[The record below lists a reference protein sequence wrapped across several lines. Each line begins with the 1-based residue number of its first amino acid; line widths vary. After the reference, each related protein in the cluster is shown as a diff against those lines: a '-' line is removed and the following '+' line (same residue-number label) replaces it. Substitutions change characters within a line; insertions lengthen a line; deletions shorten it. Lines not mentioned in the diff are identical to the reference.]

1 METGTV
7 KWFNEGSGYGFIAS
21 DDGGN
26 ELFVRGGSV
35 EVRGLAWSGDGNI
48 SKVEYSS
55 VGGTIWHDADL
66 SPGKSHDEWVL
77 WRGPLELSHLGPA
90 DLVCRA
96 TDTQGHTQPERR
108 DTERLDGYGQNWYH
122 RVQVVVV

>member
-1 METGTV
+1 MV
-7 KWFNEGSGYGFIAS
+7 W
-21 DDGGN
+21 
-26 ELFVRGGSV
+26 
-35 EVRGLAWSGDGNI
+35 DGNI

-55 VGGTIWHDADL
+55 DGGTIWHDADL

-90 DLVCRA
+90 ELVCRT
-96 TDTQGHTQPERR
+96 TDTRGHTQPERR